1 MSATIN
7 ASKFAQYFATPVLGT
22 LLPAPIVSAGDS
34 CVHTVQT
41 YYLDS
46 LINVCQKKPVSIVSF
61 ILYSELKTK
70 IYYYRSLKNCF
81 PVGLKRHEW

>member
-22 LLPAPIVSAGDS
+22 LLPAPIVSAGDET
-34 CVHTVQT
+34 VHSVQI

-46 LINVCQKKPVSIVSF
+46 LFNMCQRKPVSTVYC
-61 ILYSELKTK
+61 ILSSELMIKTFHNMLH
-70 IYYYRSLKNCF
+70 IYSTKD
-81 PVGLKRHEW
+81 